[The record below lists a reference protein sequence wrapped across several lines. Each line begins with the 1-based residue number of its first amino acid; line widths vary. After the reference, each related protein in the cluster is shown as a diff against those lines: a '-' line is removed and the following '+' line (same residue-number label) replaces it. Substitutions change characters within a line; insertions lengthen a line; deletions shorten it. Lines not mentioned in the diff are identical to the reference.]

1 MKHILLILMIAF
13 STTALA
19 ESIIV
24 LFNPTARDEVVR
36 TAEEFGYRVLQAR
49 SSGALIEVPEVD
61 NAYSEFLLRIF
72 ANPDVLRI
80 HRKEYSRENLVR
92 FNIPNDSNSDA
103 VAELLTRLE
112 NIGAKISKIHESG
125 QAFVDVSVP
134 PQSLSRVRLEL
145 QLVRSSL
152 GLETIAPTPGTAQ
165 ACQKY
170 FGL

>member
-1 MKHILLILMIAF
+1 MLAF
-13 STTALA
+13 SATALA
-19 ESIIV
+19 ESIVV
-24 LFNPTARDEVVR
+24 LFHPNARVAVLR

-49 SSGALIEVPEVD
+49 SSGAMIEIPEAD

-80 HRKEYSRENLVR
+80 HRKERSRESLIR
-92 FNIPNDSNSDA
+92 FSIPKDSNSDA

-112 NIGAKISKIHESG
+112 NIGAKISKIHESD

-145 QLVRSSL
+145 QLARSSL
-152 GLETIAPTPGTAQ
+152 GLETIVPTHGTTQ
-165 ACQKY
+165 ACQQ
-170 FGL
+170 FFSF